1 MENYNPQMNYEQ
13 MEMMNKVQGQS
24 TEKVKEFKTR
34 LESFNNVTTIEE
46 AKELAKNIMPVS
58 QEINHF
64 RIGEAKCVIVNK
76 PETFRI
82 SIDTAEEF
90 ISYDFS

>member
-13 MEMMNKVQGQS
+13 MEMMNKVQNQS
-24 TEKVKEFKTR
+24 TAKVKEFKTR
-34 LESFNNVTTIEE
+34 LEAFNNVSTLDE

-58 QEINHF
+58 LDINHF
-64 RIGEAKCVIVNK
+64 RIGDAKCVIINK
-76 PETFRI
+76 PDIFRI